1 MNNESIFILNSNYV
15 TTKRNGKIYTRF
27 QIDFCHRKNIYLSI
41 VELLTILPHNNPI
54 EVIEIEKQMHF
65 KN

>member
-1 MNNESIFILNSNYV
+1 MSRLKGME
-15 TTKRNGKIYTRF
+15 KKYTRF

-54 EVIEIEKQMHF
+54 EVIEIGKQMHF